1 MRETGIAA
9 ARRAGTH
16 AMSTPLPLPA
26 GGEGPPPTT
35 RAVGC
40 VRARRR
46 WARVRRAGRSLPGL
60 LSLSLSLHL
69 SLSLSPALTHRPP
82 TAACHPT
89 GRRWT
94 AAMGPGGRGAPC
106 AAPCATVVGA
116 HCIFLTKKNKYNSL
130 ITPFPSLC
138 FSPRPPG
145 AGGGGAPLPPPFFFP
160 SPPSRRLPRPPHPP
174 RPPQTLPR
182 GGGGVGSPTP
192 GACRHPRHPRA
203 RPRAQPWHGR
213 PCPRKKAGPEDG
225 RAPFDAAAAGR
236 PTGRARGQA
245 AMATPAW
252 CTLALDLTIR

>member
-1 MRETGIAA
+1 MRETAIAA

-16 AMSTPLPLPA
+16 AMSTPLSLPA

-138 FSPRPPG
+138 FSPRPPR
-145 AGGGGAPLPPPFFFP
+145 AGGEGRPCLLFFSLPALPPPAP
-160 SPPSRRLPRPPHPP
+160 PAPSAPPAPNPAPRGRGGRLPHPWRLSPPAAPP
-174 RPPQTLPR
+174 RPP
-182 GGGGVGSPTP
+182 
-192 GACRHPRHPRA
+192 ARA
-203 RPRAQPWHGR
+203 ALAWPPAPAEKGR
-213 PCPRKKAGPEDG
+213 PG
-225 RAPFDAAAAGR
+225 R
-236 PTGRARGQA
+236 
-245 AMATPAW
+245 
-252 CTLALDLTIR
+252 

>member
-1 MRETGIAA
+1 MRETAIAA

-16 AMSTPLPLPA
+16 AMSTPLPLRA

-60 LSLSLSLHL
+60 LSLSLSLSLHL

-94 AAMGPGGRGAPC
+94 AAMGPGGRGVPC

-116 HCIFLTKKNKYNSL
+116 HCIFLTKKKQFTNHPL
-130 ITPFPSLC
+130 PLTLL
-138 FSPRPPG
+138 FSPPAPRG
-145 AGGGGAPLPPPFFFP
+145 RGGAPLPPFFP
-160 SPPSRRLPRPPHPP
+160 LPAFPPPAPPAPSAPPAPNPAPRGRGGRLPHPWRLSPPAAPSRLPARAALAWP
-174 RPPQTLPR
+174 L
-182 GGGGVGSPTP
+182 TP
-192 GACRHPRHPRA
+192 AE
-203 RPRAQPWHGR
+203 
-213 PCPRKKAGPEDG
+213 KAGPEDG
-225 RAPFDAAAAGR
+225 RAPLTR
-236 PTGRARGQA
+236 QQQA
-245 AMATPAW
+245 ALPAARAARQRW
-252 CTLALDLTIR
+252 RRGHGVPWPWI